1 MKENEDVVSIAIQ
14 YGVSPSAI
22 MDLNDLKNG
31 EGLPPGRVLKLPAN
45 AKMQ

>member
-1 MKENEDVVSIAIQ
+1 
-14 YGVSPSAI
+14 
-22 MDLNDLKNG
+22 MDLNDLKTG